1 MGRIGSLLR
10 YMNQREREVLGGM
23 CRLHPILSCLD
34 SQQRVQCKQYQIVR
48 VLQNEGITPYACC
61 NTHSNISILQCTD
74 MPHYPLHHYLSWIH
88 SLLYAQL
95 RSNTPHSSESL
106 RFSSPVKSN
115 KYSTQT
121 QKPPNGYTH
130 FPTASHIRAIPSRY
144 SISPFLPCSQ
154 DFFQF
159 FIMLAS
165 ICSGEPH

>member
-1 MGRIGSLLR
+1 M
-10 YMNQREREVLGGM
+10 LGGM

-106 RFSSPVKSN
+106 RFPYPVKSN
-115 KYSTQT
+115 QYSAQT

-165 ICSGEPH
+165 ICSGELH